1 MNLPENNMN
10 SNAELRMNALRLE
23 MGHRKEVSKLM
34 KIRFGLITFYQCFE
48 CCQRGFT
55 LLHSIQGS
63 GERND
68 LWIQCYLHKYK
79 WDLLC
84 H

>member
-1 MNLPENNMN
+1 M
-10 SNAELRMNALRLE
+10 
-23 MGHRKEVSKLM
+23 
-34 KIRFGLITFYQCFE
+34 RFRLITFYQCFE
-48 CCQRGFT
+48 CCKRGFG

-68 LWIQCYLHKYK
+68 LLIQCHLHKYK

-84 H
+84 R

>member
-10 SNAELRMNALRLE
+10 PIAELRMNALALE
-23 MGHRKEVSKLM
+23 LLM
-34 KIRFGLITFYQCFE
+34 KIRSGLITFYQCFG
-48 CCQRGFT
+48 CCQRGFG
-55 LLHSIQGS
+55 LLHSNQGS

-68 LWIQCYLHKYK
+68 LWIQCDLHKSK

-84 H
+84 R